1 MHKRAQIMDI
11 EEIPGEKF
19 PDLQSVQIAALPSIT
34 ESLQSVIRELLESGD
49 LVLINNKI
57 IPAEKDKK

>member
-1 MHKRAQIMDI
+1 MSKKAQVIDI

-19 PDLQSVQIAALPSIT
+19 PDLQSVQIAALPLIT

-49 LVLINNKI
+49 LVLIDNKI

>member
-1 MHKRAQIMDI
+1 MPKKAQVIDI
-11 EEIPGEKF
+11 EEIPGEIF
-19 PDLQSVQIAALPSIT
+19 PDLQSVQLAALPSIT

>member
-1 MHKRAQIMDI
+1 MPKKAQEIEI

-19 PDLQSVQIAALPSIT
+19 PDLQSVQIAALPLIT

-49 LVLINNKI
+49 LVLIDNKI